1 MPIGPPDI
9 YTQAIL
15 YFSYTKI
22 FRLGSTQG
30 LKGQPKPNPSMTLKG
45 LYQAKLLGLPARLGP
60 FSFDPSVEVAGP
72 EPLYN

>member
-45 LYQAKLLGLPARLGP
+45 LY
-60 FSFDPSVEVAGP
+60 
-72 EPLYN
+72 